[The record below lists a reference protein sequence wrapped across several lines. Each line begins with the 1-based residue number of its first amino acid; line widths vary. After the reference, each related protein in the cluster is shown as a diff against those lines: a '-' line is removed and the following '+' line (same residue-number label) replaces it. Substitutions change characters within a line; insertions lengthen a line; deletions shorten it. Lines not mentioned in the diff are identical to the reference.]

1 MRADVSWWLSL
12 FESSYTI
19 EESASHHRIRS
30 HYAFFATDART
41 SWGMGAFL
49 GGKSFKMSW
58 GRVGTEAAIQ
68 LLPESQQT
76 A

>member
-19 EESASHHRIRS
+19 KESALHHRIRS
-30 HYAFFATDART
+30 HYAFFATDTCT

-49 GGKSFKMSW
+49 GGKSFKMS
-58 GRVGTEAAIQ
+58 
-68 LLPESQQT
+68 
-76 A
+76 